1 MRFTNDLPVDRTTNA
16 YDAWPFVELVSIG
29 GPFAVLERNIIQAD
43 TPGQDDIDLI
53 AETSEIEDP
62 SSIDKNEFEQTEE
75 VRRLDAELL
84 FYAASFRHIPL
95 TQLKK
100 RLIQFLKAQ
109 MLVDQRDQQ
118 NSNKILSRTIS
129 PKDVFCVST
138 HDYQRKVSGYA
149 VDGFALFPLTPE
161 RAQIPALK
169 KSNVRPWN
177 MQLLAPIKKGLDPI
191 FDTTMNNLQND
202 FEQVEREISS
212 AMKLLE
218 LNLRAQCPDPITVE
232 LDTFI
237 RRITHRPIEL
247 RDMEN
252 AYINDITALCKNRTT
267 AATVKLAQMEMFEQL
282 LCDANTNPFKAVYT
296 RLGEAIVSE
305 KQRVKDLLEEHV
317 GALFRSIEEEFE
329 WSREVGVALT
339 NEEAQIMDDLLNSR
353 VTAAKVRGIL
363 EEKLKECGVDVEAIK
378 AEFTERQS
386 L

>member
-53 AETSEIEDP
+53 AETSIEDP

-169 KSNVRPWN
+169 NF
-177 MQLLAPIKKGLDPI
+177 MQE
-191 FDTTMNNLQND
+191 QND
-202 FEQVEREISS
+202 RCCTDIFERSYFRDEMSKVYDKSHR
-212 AMKLLE
+212 
-218 LNLRAQCPDPITVE
+218 T
-232 LDTFI
+232 
-237 RRITHRPIEL
+237 RPIPGQ
-247 RDMEN
+247 
-252 AYINDITALCKNRTT
+252 
-267 AATVKLAQMEMFEQL
+267 TVKLAQMEMFEQL

>member
-53 AETSEIEDP
+53 AETSGKYKLP
-62 SSIDKNEFEQTEE
+62 
-75 VRRLDAELL
+75 R
-84 FYAASFRHIPL
+84 
-95 TQLKK
+95 
-100 RLIQFLKAQ
+100 
-109 MLVDQRDQQ
+109 
-118 NSNKILSRTIS
+118 
-129 PKDVFCVST
+129 
-138 HDYQRKVSGYA
+138 
-149 VDGFALFPLTPE
+149 
-161 RAQIPALK
+161 
-169 KSNVRPWN
+169 SNVRPWN

-329 WSREVGVALT
+329 RSREVGVALT

-363 EEKLKECGVDVEAIK
+363 EEKLKECGVDVEAIQ

>member
-1 MRFTNDLPVDRTTNA
+1 
-16 YDAWPFVELVSIG
+16 
-29 GPFAVLERNIIQAD
+29 
-43 TPGQDDIDLI
+43 
-53 AETSEIEDP
+53 
-62 SSIDKNEFEQTEE
+62 
-75 VRRLDAELL
+75 
-84 FYAASFRHIPL
+84 
-95 TQLKK
+95 
-100 RLIQFLKAQ
+100 
-109 MLVDQRDQQ
+109 
-118 NSNKILSRTIS
+118 
-129 PKDVFCVST
+129 
-138 HDYQRKVSGYA
+138 
-149 VDGFALFPLTPE
+149 
-161 RAQIPALK
+161 
-169 KSNVRPWN
+169 

-232 LDTFI
+232 LDTFMQEQNDRCCTDI
-237 RRITHRPIEL
+237 FERSYFRDEMSKVYDKSHRTRPIPGQ
-247 RDMEN
+247 
-252 AYINDITALCKNRTT
+252 
-267 AATVKLAQMEMFEQL
+267 TVKLAQMEMFEQL

-329 WSREVGVALT
+329 RSREVGVALT

>member
-1 MRFTNDLPVDRTTNA
+1 
-16 YDAWPFVELVSIG
+16 
-29 GPFAVLERNIIQAD
+29 
-43 TPGQDDIDLI
+43 
-53 AETSEIEDP
+53 
-62 SSIDKNEFEQTEE
+62 
-75 VRRLDAELL
+75 
-84 FYAASFRHIPL
+84 
-95 TQLKK
+95 
-100 RLIQFLKAQ
+100 
-109 MLVDQRDQQ
+109 
-118 NSNKILSRTIS
+118 
-129 PKDVFCVST
+129 
-138 HDYQRKVSGYA
+138 
-149 VDGFALFPLTPE
+149 
-161 RAQIPALK
+161 
-169 KSNVRPWN
+169 
-177 MQLLAPIKKGLDPI
+177 
-191 FDTTMNNLQND
+191 MNNLQND

-267 AATVKLAQMEMFEQL
+267 AAISKVYDKSHRTRPIPGQTVKLAQMEMFEQL

-329 WSREVGVALT
+329 RSREVGVALT

-363 EEKLKECGVDVEAIK
+363 EEKLKECGVDVEAIQ

>member
-53 AETSEIEDP
+53 AETS
-62 SSIDKNEFEQTEE
+62 
-75 VRRLDAELL
+75 
-84 FYAASFRHIPL
+84 
-95 TQLKK
+95 LKK

-267 AATVKLAQMEMFEQL
+267 AAMSKVYDKSHRTRPIPGQTVKLAQMEMFEQL